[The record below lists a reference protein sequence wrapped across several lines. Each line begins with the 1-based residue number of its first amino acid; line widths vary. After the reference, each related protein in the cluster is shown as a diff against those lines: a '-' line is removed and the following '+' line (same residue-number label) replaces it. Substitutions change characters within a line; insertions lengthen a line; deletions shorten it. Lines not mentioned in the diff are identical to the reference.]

1 MLSVSCRAD
10 DELTPPARLAAAG
23 KRLDTMLQAVSQVR
37 TALDRFYATLNDE
50 QKAQFEAIGP
60 RRTSFADRA
69 DMMQRRGRRYS
80 AARDS
85 GCDPGLLSGITR
97 CRTKGPLMTANPV
110 LWNLSESGV
119 ATVTLNRPE
128 VNNAYDAGLI
138 NGVLAAMDELGKKP
152 NLRVVVLKGNGKH
165 FQAGADLKWI
175 NGVRPKSAAD
185 NEAVSRATFE
195 AVQRLNTLPIPT
207 VALVQ
212 GGCFGGG
219 TGVISA
225 CDVVIA
231 ADNAL
236 FSITEVRWGLTAA
249 IIIPQ
254 LCDAIGVRQVRRYA
268 LTGERFGAADA
279 RRIGLVH
286 EVVPL
291 AELEAAGAKVVEQLL
306 ANGPQAM
313 AETKALALES
323 SFGGMSV
330 DDDAYARLVRM
341 HSDRRQTKGGV
352 GGVGVVRGKAGREV
366 GGGREVSSSVAPTR
380 LRQQ

>member
-1 MLSVSCRAD
+1 M
-10 DELTPPARLAAAG
+10 PA
-23 KRLDTMLQAVSQVR
+23 S
-37 TALDRFYATLNDE
+37 
-50 QKAQFEAIGP
+50 
-60 RRTSFADRA
+60 
-69 DMMQRRGRRYS
+69 
-80 AARDS
+80 
-85 GCDPGLLSGITR
+85 
-97 CRTKGPLMTANPV
+97 PV

-138 NGVLAAMDELGKKP
+138 NGLLAAMDELGKQP
-152 NLRVVVLKGNGKH
+152 SLRVVVLKGNGKH

-175 NGVRPKSAAD
+175 NAVRPQSAEE
-185 NEAVSRATFE
+185 NEAVSKATYQ

-268 LTGERFGAADA
+268 LTGERFGAAEA

-286 EVVPL
+286 EMVPL
-291 AELEAAGAKVVEQLL
+291 ADLEAAGAKVVEQLL
-306 ANGPQAM
+306 ANGPQAL
-313 AETKALALES
+313 AETKALAMES
-323 SFGGMSV
+323 SFGGMAV
-330 DDDAYARLVRM
+330 DDEAYARLVRM
-341 HSDRRQTKGGV
+341 HAARRQTAEASEGLASFAEKRAGNWGV
-352 GGVGVVRGKAGREV
+352 K
-366 GGGREVSSSVAPTR
+366 T
-380 LRQQ
+380 

>member
-1 MLSVSCRAD
+1 MS
-10 DELTPPARLAAAG
+10 
-23 KRLDTMLQAVSQVR
+23 
-37 TALDRFYATLNDE
+37 
-50 QKAQFEAIGP
+50 
-60 RRTSFADRA
+60 
-69 DMMQRRGRRYS
+69 
-80 AARDS
+80 
-85 GCDPGLLSGITR
+85 
-97 CRTKGPLMTANPV
+97 ANPV
-110 LWNLSESGV
+110 LWNLDERGV

-138 NGVLAAMDELGKKP
+138 HGVLQAMDELGKRAG
-152 NLRVVVLKGNGKH
+152 LRVVVLKGNGKH

-175 NGVRPKSAAD
+175 NAVRPKSLEE
-185 NEAVSRATFE
+185 NEAVSQATFE

-207 VALVQ
+207 VALVH

-268 LTGERFGAADA
+268 LTGERFSAQEAH
-279 RRIGLVH
+279 RIGLVH

-291 AELEAAGAKVVEQLL
+291 TELETSGAKVVEQLL
-306 ANGPQAM
+306 ANGPEAL
-313 AETKALALES
+313 AETKQLALES

-330 DDDAYARLVRM
+330 DHDAYGRLVRM
-341 HSDRRQTKGGV
+341 HAARRRTAEASEGLASFAEKRAANWGS
-352 GGVGVVRGKAGREV
+352 GKA
-366 GGGREVSSSVAPTR
+366 
-380 LRQQ
+380 